1 MSMRSRFVTTGVLR
15 IDREHE
21 TLSEMLEHARA
32 ICEIANADSCLGCTR
47 VWRFRCS
54 SRTEMLVETL
64 AAYMSEHF
72 KYEEEQMDGAVPHD
86 HMVAHRGAHNEIS
99 AHVRQVLQHCRRED
113 NPAVSVRFLIGVLTD
128 WLANHAREHDLVLAA
143 FIGKDSEP
151 PDENLID

>member
-21 TLSEMLEHARA
+21 TLSEMLERARE

-64 AAYMSEHF
+64 AAYMSDAL
-72 KYEEEQMDGAVPHD
+72 QVRGRADGRCRAPRS
-86 HMVAHRGAHNEIS
+86 HRGAPRGAQRDNG
-99 AHVRQVLQHCRRED
+99 AVRQVLQHCRRED

-143 FIGKDSEP
+143 FIGKDSQLS
-151 PDENLID
+151 DESLID